1 MRSGMSLENIPGIEA
16 YHSPT
21 RNPMEAKKATIPTM
35 VEKWQALDSIFMTHT
50 SMFISCMKNHPEED
64 TQPKTIMAKN
74 WKKKKSHESL
84 F

>member
-1 MRSGMSLENIPGIEA
+1 MSLENIPGIEA

-50 SMFISCMKNHPEED
+50 SMFFSCRKNHPDEE
-64 TQPKTIMAKN
+64 THPKTMMAKN
-74 WKKKKSHESL
+74 WGKSHESNTST
-84 F
+84 